1 MVRNILGVVV
11 GYVAIFVFIFLTFTI
26 LYLILGENNSFEPET
41 FDVSLL
47 WIMFSFI
54 LGLIAAILGGYVCVL
69 IAKNQKPAR
78 VLAGFILVL
87 GIAMS
92 IPALSVSNEEAQE
105 IRKTNVPNMEAMQKA
120 KEPIFLLLLNPI
132 VGALGVLAGARLR
145 KENIWF
151 VLLTTI
157 ILFNLKT
164 TLTSSV

>member
-145 KENIWF
+145 KENI
-151 VLLTTI
+151 
-157 ILFNLKT
+157 
-164 TLTSSV
+164 